1 MVILMGYYDS
11 DMIKEIREQED
22 EWNFLV
28 IKYSLWHCYENKEK
42 IASMI
47 PPDIDGIANEILGNL
62 QEIQRN
68 ARR

>member
-28 IKYSLWHCYENKEK
+28 IKYALWHCYENKEK

-47 PPDIDGIANEILGNL
+47 PPDINGIANEILGNL

>member
-28 IKYSLWHCYENKEK
+28 IKYVLFYCYDHKDK
-42 IASMI
+42 IASMMTA
-47 PPDIDGIANEILGNL
+47 DIDEIANEILGNL